1 MNRSLSRE
9 LVFKFLYELEC
20 QNGNSTEQMELYI
33 TNNEIEDKNTIKYL
47 KEVVNGIE
55 KNKEVITE
63 LISKNLKKDWNLDR
77 ISKVN
82 LAILKLAIYEIKY
95 MELPYKIGIN
105 EAVELAK
112 KYGDESAKVFV
123 NGVLASIVKEQNTS
137 K

>member
-20 QNGNSTEQMELYI
+20 QKENNVEQMQLYI
-33 TNNEIEDKNTIKYL
+33 ENNEITDKNTVEYL
-47 KEVVNGIE
+47 EKVVKGIDE
-55 KNKEVITE
+55 HSSEITS
-63 LISKNLKKDWNLDR
+63 LISKNLKKDWDLDR

-95 MELPYKIGIN
+95 MDLPYKVGIN

-112 KYGDESAKVFV
+112 KYGDDSAKVFV
-123 NGVLASIVKEQNTS
+123 NGVLASVVKEQS
-137 K
+137 DK